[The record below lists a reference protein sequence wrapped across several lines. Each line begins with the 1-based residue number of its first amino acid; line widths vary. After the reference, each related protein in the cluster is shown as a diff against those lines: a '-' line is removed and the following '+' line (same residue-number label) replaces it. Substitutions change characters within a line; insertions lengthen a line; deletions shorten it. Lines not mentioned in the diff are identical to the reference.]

1 MKKLILA
8 FLAVFFS
15 LPMMAQEK
23 LKIKI
28 EIKNRKSDTVYIA
41 SRTYRKMIPVNA
53 KGIFEQELEITNGL
67 HQFFDG
73 AQDYT
78 LMYLENGF
86 DLVMTTDANEFD
98 EKLTYTGK
106 GSAENKVLA
115 DKGNSDGGL
124 MTYFENPDKDAFT
137 KFFEQKKKNDLAL
150 LERPGLAESFKT
162 MVSQMF
168 QQEHQMIQMQ
178 YDSNQEMLK
187 LKGKPAPT
195 FSYENYKGGKSSMAD
210 FKGKYVYIDIWA
222 TWCAPCRAEIP
233 HLKKLEHEM
242 EGKNIVFLSVSI
254 DAKKDYEKWKKMIVD
269 QQLGGVQLFAEGD
282 WNASIV
288 KDYGIQGIP
297 RFILVG
303 PDGNIVDPNAP
314 RPSSPQLKPMLL
326 QMM

>member
-1 MKKLILA
+1 MKNLILA
-8 FLAVFFS
+8 LLAVLFS
-15 LPMMAQEK
+15 LPMMAQDK

-53 KGIFEQELEITNGL
+53 QGVFEQELEITNGL

-86 DLVMTTDANEFD
+86 DIVMNTDANEFD
-98 EKLTYTGK
+98 EKLSYSGK

-115 DKGNSDGGL
+115 DKGNSDGEL
-124 MTYFENPDKDAFT
+124 MAYFENSDKEAFT
-137 KFFEQKKKNDLAL
+137 KYFEQKKKNDLAL

-162 MVSQMF
+162 MVMQMM

-178 YDSNQEMLK
+178 YESNQEMLK